1 MNDDKRNEEL
11 RRRKIENFRV
21 QIPEDSFP
29 QESGR
34 SPREEPPAINSY
46 SRPEKNHRAADVRMA
61 ERKAARRAAKAHKK
75 RNKQKRGKNKLFF
88 RLVWLMMV
96 LFIGVALAQYAVT
109 GINDMLAIGRDAVNV
124 TVDIPK
130 GASTDQIAQVLQEAG
145 VIQRSDFF
153 KLYSAMTKADGHYN
167 NGTYKLNTSMDYEA
181 IINNLQ
187 SNANRVDIVKI
198 TFTEGMNALEIAQ
211 LLEEN
216 GVCSQEDALNYI
228 NSNALDSKYDFL
240 QQLTGDRYYHMEGY
254 LFPDTYEFFKDE
266 SPEDAILKL
275 VNNCDRKLTDEIRQE
290 ITASGMTIDQVMTL
304 ASMIQAEAAD
314 EDDMYMISSVF
325 HNRLNSDGSNG
336 LRRLQSDPTMY
347 YPYRTRDAIPE
358 DIRESYSSKYNTYE
372 IEGLPAGPICNPGSK
387 AIDAALHPADTNYYY
402 FCHDADRNAYY
413 AETLEQHQQNLQK
426 AGLR

>member
-1 MNDDKRNEEL
+1 
-11 RRRKIENFRV
+11 
-21 QIPEDSFP
+21 
-29 QESGR
+29 
-34 SPREEPPAINSY
+34 
-46 SRPEKNHRAADVRMA
+46 MA

-153 KLYSAMTKADGHYN
+153 KPYSAMTKADGHYN

-198 TFTEGMNALEIAQ
+198 TFTEGMNALEVAQ

-358 DIRESYSSKYNTYE
+358 DIRET
-372 IEGLPAGPICNPGSK
+372 
-387 AIDAALHPADTNYYY
+387 
-402 FCHDADRNAYY
+402 
-413 AETLEQHQQNLQK
+413 
-426 AGLR
+426 

>member
-1 MNDDKRNEEL
+1 M
-11 RRRKIENFRV
+11 RRLSTIC
-21 QIPEDSFP
+21 
-29 QESGR
+29 
-34 SPREEPPAINSY
+34 SP
-46 SRPEKNHRAADVRMA
+46 
-61 ERKAARRAAKAHKK
+61 
-75 RNKQKRGKNKLFF
+75 
-88 RLVWLMMV
+88 
-96 LFIGVALAQYAVT
+96 
-109 GINDMLAIGRDAVNV
+109 
-124 TVDIPK
+124 
-130 GASTDQIAQVLQEAG
+130 
-145 VIQRSDFF
+145 
-153 KLYSAMTKADGHYN
+153 
-167 NGTYKLNTSMDYEA
+167 
-181 IINNLQ
+181 
-187 SNANRVDIVKI
+187 NANRVDIVKI

-314 EDDMYMISSVF
+314 EDDMVYDFLRLPQPFEQRRVQWAPPPAIRPDHVLSVTVRGMPF
-325 HNRLNSDGSNG
+325 QRTSGRRIRANTTRMKSRDSRPDRFAIPAP
-336 LRRLQSDPTMY
+336 RRLTRPYIRRIPT
-347 YPYRTRDAIPE
+347 TI
-358 DIRESYSSKYNTYE
+358 IS
-372 IEGLPAGPICNPGSK
+372 
-387 AIDAALHPADTNYYY
+387 
-402 FCHDADRNAYY
+402 CHDADRNAYY